1 MVFKMSIWSNYKYFY
16 NEFVKLYYKDFFLL
30 LLFVLIEALVISLS
44 IISIIPIAD
53 FFLDQSLGEANFITL
68 WFVKTLALINI
79 DPSLLVFFI
88 FFILIN
94 FLNQLLLP

>member
-1 MVFKMSIWSNYKYFY
+1 MSIWSNYKYFY

-53 FFLDQSLGEANFITL
+53 FFLDQSLVEAN
-68 WFVKTLALINI
+68 
-79 DPSLLVFFI
+79 
-88 FFILIN
+88 
-94 FLNQLLLP
+94 